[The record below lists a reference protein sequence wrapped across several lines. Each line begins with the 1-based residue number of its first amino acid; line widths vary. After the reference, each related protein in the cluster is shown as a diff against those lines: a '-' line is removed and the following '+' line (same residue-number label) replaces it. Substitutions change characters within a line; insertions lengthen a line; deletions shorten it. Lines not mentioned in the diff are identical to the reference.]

1 MSFPGQVTVSQLP
14 KLIKENCSQQL
25 WLPLGVKF
33 GPVLAKN
40 SISLREVTIS
50 KINHMYMY
58 LHVIVTNVPSIN
70 LVTEPSCYVESITSE

>member
-1 MSFPGQVTVSQLP
+1 MSQLP

-50 KINHMYMY
+50 KINHRENSPLYMY